1 MLLCCF
7 LCSVSVKEDCKLAK
21 FIEGVSQQWSCGLV
35 VHLCESNLSDN
46 HSNVMSFLLLV
57 LSYQKLWQRRCAG
70 APRRTFWARPRAT
83 LTSLLHFMTLLLVET
98 THSASPKVNPSLN
111 LEGEN
116 WITSL
121 DGSYFLTNPITAT
134 TSGFT
139 KTSFFLCIIAKHCC
153 LVTTERLSFFSTSLI
168 IIPTPF

>member
-7 LCSVSVKEDCKLAK
+7 LCSVSVKDDCKLAK
-21 FIEGVSQQWSCGLV
+21 SVEGVSQQWSCDLV

-98 THSASPKVNPSLN
+98 THSASPKVNLSLN
-111 LEGEN
+111 LEGGKLN
-116 WITSL
+116 NLFRWFIL
-121 DGSYFLTNPITAT
+121 SYKL
-134 TSGFT
+134 S
-139 KTSFFLCIIAKHCC
+139 HCHN
-153 LVTTERLSFFSTSLI
+153 LWFHKNFILSVHHR
-168 IIPTPF
+168 